1 MRSLSKNY
9 HYKHQTSCR
18 IDTEV
23 LQNGM
28 FEMEMKNLGEV
39 VCSLGKAK
47 KRDLKNRCFVGERR
61 RKITTGL

>member
-1 MRSLSKNY
+1 
-9 HYKHQTSCR
+9 
-18 IDTEV
+18 
-23 LQNGM
+23 M

-47 KRDLKNRCFVGERR
+47 KRDLKNRCFVGETR

>member
-1 MRSLSKNY
+1 
-9 HYKHQTSCR
+9 
-18 IDTEV
+18 
-23 LQNGM
+23 M